1 MKVELYT
8 KPDCPLCETGEDI
21 VREACGRLLI
31 EWSKTS
37 IYSSE
42 VLFEQYRYQV
52 PVLCVDGREVATLRF
67 DLKQV
72 EGLLRAVLDTVR
84 PK

>member
-21 VREACGRLLI
+21 VREACGRLSI

-42 VLFEQYRYQV
+42 VLFQRYRYLV

-67 DLKQV
+67 DPAQV
-72 EGLLRAVLDTVR
+72 EGQLRAALATVR
-84 PK
+84 TE